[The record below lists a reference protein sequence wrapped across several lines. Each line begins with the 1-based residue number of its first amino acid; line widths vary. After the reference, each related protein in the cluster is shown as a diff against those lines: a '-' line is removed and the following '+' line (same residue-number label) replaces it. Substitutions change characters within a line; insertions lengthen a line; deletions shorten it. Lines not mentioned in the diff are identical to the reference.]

1 MTAAARLEGAA
12 RLAAF
17 TYRRAGEIYFG
28 RDLATVRRLT
38 KQGRITYGVGTY
50 GVPTVYTFVH
60 DTTRLRVGTTRPS
73 ARTIML
79 GGEHVPDR
87 ITTYPHRIMLN
98 MDGAGEDG
106 FPVHT
111 GDTVIGS
118 DVWTGY
124 GSMLLSGV
132 QIGDGA
138 LVAAG
143 AMVYKY
149 VPPYA
154 VVGGNPAKIVKYRF
168 SEEQIAALLDIR
180 WWNWSEDEVRAA
192 VPILASK
199 DIDEFI
205 EYAHA
210 RSAVPHPP
218 TGRCNTTTATAT
230 PA

>member
-1 MTAAARLEGAA
+1 LSTTERLKGAA

-17 TYRRAGEIYFG
+17 SYRRAGEIYYG

-50 GVPTVYTFVH
+50 GVPPVFTFVH
-60 DTTRLRVGTTRPS
+60 DKTCLRVGNYS
-73 ARTIML
+73 SIGSTIML
-79 GGEHVPDR
+79 GGEHAPDR
-87 ITTYPHRIMLN
+87 VTTYPHRIMLN
-98 MDGAGEDG
+98 MEGAGQDG

-132 QIGDGA
+132 QIGNGA

-143 AMVYKY
+143 AMVCKD

-154 VVGGNPAKIVKYRF
+154 VVGGNPAKIIKHRF
-168 SEEQIAALLDIR
+168 EEEQIAALLDIR
-180 WWNWSEDEVRAA
+180 WWDWPEDEVRAA

-205 EYAHA
+205 EYA
-210 RSAVPHPP
+210 RRRFPQPRLDP
-218 TGRCNTTTATAT
+218 TGSSS
-230 PA
+230 